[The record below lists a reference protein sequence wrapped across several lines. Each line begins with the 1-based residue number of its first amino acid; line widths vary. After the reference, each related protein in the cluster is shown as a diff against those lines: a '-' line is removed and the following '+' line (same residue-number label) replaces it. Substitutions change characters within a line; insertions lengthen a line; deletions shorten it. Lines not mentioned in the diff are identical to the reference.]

1 MISPLI
7 AVLSLLAVVIV
18 MFIMNRPRMDAVAII
33 AICAL
38 PMTGVVTVS
47 ETLAGFSD
55 PNIVLI
61 AALFVIG
68 DGLVRTGVARRMG
81 ELLVTHGG
89 SSQTKLTA
97 LLMAAVT
104 GLGSMMSS
112 TAVTAIFIPVVLTIC
127 RRTGFAPGQ
136 LMMPLSCAAL
146 ISGMMTLVATAP
158 NLVINAEL
166 IQHGHTGFRFF
177 SFTPFGLPILILGIG
192 YMLFACRWLPNKS
205 NESHAGHIVRPTLI
219 DWIKR
224 YNLAEREYRLRVLHE
239 SPLIGQ
245 TLQSLEMR
253 AAEGANLVAIQRGR
267 ELIQPTA
274 KTSFH
279 SGDILFVD
287 LFAAH
292 ADAEKM
298 QVRFGLEQLPLTG
311 AHFTD
316 HSQEIGMAELFVPAD
331 SSLIGKTIVAGEVRT
346 RFGFSVL
353 GIRRGSQAVKE
364 KLSAEVLK
372 VGDTLLVIGPWK
384 SIRNVR
390 IVGGGDLLALNLPA
404 EVDDVLPAPKKVVH
418 AIVILMLVVG
428 IMVLGVIPNVQ
439 AALIGCLL
447 MGLFRCIDFESAY
460 RSIDWKTLI
469 LIVGMIPFSTALQR
483 TGGVEM
489 AANALMNSTAGMGN
503 QVVLGSLF
511 LMTALLGLFISNT
524 ATAILMGPI
533 ALTIADQ
540 LNVSP
545 YPFAMIVAL
554 AASAA
559 FMTPVSTP
567 VNTMVVTP
575 GNYRFID
582 FVKVGVPFTV
592 IVMVVSVLMVPWLLP
607 F

>member
-1 MISPLI
+1 MITPLI

-38 PMTGVVTVS
+38 PMTGAVS
-47 ETLAGFSD
+47 VPETLAGFSD

-81 ELLVTHGG
+81 EWLVTYGG
-89 SSQTKLTA
+89 SSQTRLTA
-97 LLMAAVT
+97 LLMAAVA

-166 IQHGHTGFRFF
+166 IQHGHAGFRFF
-177 SFTPFGLPILILGIG
+177 SFTPFGLPILILGIV
-192 YMLFACRWLPNKS
+192 YMLIACRWLPNKS
-205 NESHAGHIVRPTLI
+205 NESHAGHIVRPTLF

-224 YNLAEREYRLRVLHE
+224 YNLAEREYRLRVQHE

-287 LFAAH
+287 LFAPH

-298 QVRFGLEQLPLTG
+298 QARFGLEKLPLTG

-364 KLSAEVLK
+364 KLSSEVLK

-418 AIVILMLVVG
+418 ALVILMLVVV

-489 AANALMNSTAGMGN
+489 AAHALMNSTAGMGN
-503 QVVLGSLF
+503 QVVLASLF

-582 FVKVGVPFTV
+582 FVKVGVPFTL